1 MQRRNYTQNREELN
15 QEAYRNGFLSGYESG
30 ATAAIEHLSVE
41 EFTYDEYYD
50 SSPPRS
56 IFSRPLS
63 DSEKGEAWKIAAT
76 DLAYQIGYSDAF
88 DRGYQDTLK
97 TVEQAFREIRG
108 RDL

>member
-1 MQRRNYTQNREELN
+1 MQRRDYRENREELD
-15 QEAYRNGFLSGYESG
+15 QEAYRDGFLSGYESG
-30 ATAAIEHLSVE
+30 ASAAIEHLSVE
-41 EFTYDEYYD
+41 EFTYADYYD
-50 SSPPRS
+50 PSPPRS

-63 DSEKGEAWKIAAT
+63 ESEKGGAWKVAAT

-108 RDL
+108 RHL